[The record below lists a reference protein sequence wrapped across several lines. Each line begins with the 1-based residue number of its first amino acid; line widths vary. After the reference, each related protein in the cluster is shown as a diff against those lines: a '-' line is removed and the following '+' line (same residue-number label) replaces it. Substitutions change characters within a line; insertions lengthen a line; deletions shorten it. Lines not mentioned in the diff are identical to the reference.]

1 MSFTKQELRD
11 KVLRVEKLL
20 PIGQD
25 AGDEEA
31 VIVEKVIDAAEA
43 FLESKGIAY
52 WPSNEIPDGVVDAY
66 RNYVAA
72 RAAPELPG
80 SEVVTS
86 EAQALRDLYEFTA
99 TKNGS
104 VAFTYF

>member
-1 MSFTKQELRD
+1 MSFSKQEIRD
-11 KVLRVEKLL
+11 KALRILKLL
-20 PIGQD
+20 ATGQP
-25 AGDEEA
+25 A
-31 VIVEKVIDAAEA
+31 VPEHAQIVDDVVDAAQA

-52 WPSNEIPDGVVDAY
+52 WPANEIPNGAADGF

-80 SEVVTS
+80 AEVVTS

-99 TKNGS
+99 TKNGR

>member
-1 MSFTKQELRD
+1 MSFTKVQLRN
-11 KVLRVEKLL
+11 KVMRVEGLL

-25 AGDEEA
+25 ADAE
-31 VIVEKVIDAAEA
+31 IVEIVNGVIDAAES

-52 WPSNEIPDGVVDAY
+52 WPSDEIPNGVVDAY

-99 TKNGS
+99 TKNGR